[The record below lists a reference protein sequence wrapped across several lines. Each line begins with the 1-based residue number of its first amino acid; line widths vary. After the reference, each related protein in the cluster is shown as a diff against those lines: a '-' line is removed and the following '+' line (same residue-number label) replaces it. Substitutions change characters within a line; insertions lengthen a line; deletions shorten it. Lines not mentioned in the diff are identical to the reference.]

1 MSVAEA
7 KEQPP
12 VAEPLEAE
20 APADDSLERL
30 LEHVAEEGAPEA
42 TAPAVAPSA
51 AQELAAAPAEAPPP
65 LRTARIVSM
74 KGGGVQIA
82 WRGRS
87 VPIEAELCEGVD
99 SELVERAM
107 KNGDAVLVEVDPV
120 EGPLVV
126 GVVQTRLPET
136 LELKANKIVIEGESE
151 VLLRSGRAAVRLRED
166 GDVEMVGSR
175 ILSMSRG
182 LYRIVGR
189 VLRLN

>member
-1 MSVAEA
+1 MKTHEA
-7 KEQPP
+7 REQAP
-12 VAEPLEAE
+12 EA
-20 APADDSLERL
+20 APSEDVGPAHDESLERL
-30 LEHVAEEGAPEA
+30 LDQVES
-42 TAPAVAPSA
+42 PARES
-51 AQELAAAPAEAPPP
+51 APAEARARAQAEAPPG
-65 LRTARIVSM
+65 LRMARVLSM
-74 KGGGVQIA
+74 KEGGVQIA
-82 WRGRS
+82 WRGRPAA
-87 VPIEAELCEGVD
+87 VEAELAEGVD
-99 SELVERAM
+99 GELVARAM
-107 KNGDAVLVEVDPV
+107 KNGDAVLVEVDPL

-151 VLLRSGRAAVRLRED
+151 VLLRSGTAAVRLRED

>member
-1 MSVAEA
+1 MSKSDAR
-7 KEQPP
+7 EQPGAREETAP
-12 VAEPLEAE
+12 SEHEAHAGDE
-20 APADDSLERL
+20 ALERL
-30 LEHVAEEGAPEA
+30 LEQVESPK
-42 TAPAVAPSA
+42 
-51 AQELAAAPAEAPPP
+51 AAPATSAKAGMASEAPPA
-65 LRTARIVSM
+65 LRTARVVAM
-74 KGGGVQIA
+74 KEGSVQIA

-87 VPIEAELCEGVD
+87 AAMEASLAEGVD
-99 SELVERAM
+99 RELVARAM
-107 KNGDAVLVEVDPV
+107 RQGDAVLVEADP
-120 EGPLVV
+120 ELGPLIV

-151 VLLRSGRAAVRLRED
+151 VLLRSGTAAVRLRED

>member
-1 MSVAEA
+1 MKTKEAREQAAEA
-7 KEQPP
+7 AP
-12 VAEPLEAE
+12 AEDE
-20 APADDSLERL
+20 APARDESLERL
-30 LEHVAEEGAPEA
+30 LDQVASPAASPASAPEK
-42 TAPAVAPSA
+42 
-51 AQELAAAPAEAPPP
+51 AEAPPG
-65 LRTARIVSM
+65 LRMARVLSM
-74 KGGGVQIA
+74 KEGGVQIA

-87 VPIEAELCEGVD
+87 AVVEAELAEGVD
-99 SELVERAM
+99 GELIARAM
-107 KNGDAVLVEVDPV
+107 KNGDAVLVEVDPL

-151 VLLRSGRAAVRLRED
+151 VLIRSGTAAVRLRED